1 VHEGWCTNSFDMY
14 VDYTGKPVVG
24 YTGEPREAWDYARI
38 PWEVACDR
46 RLKPLDVRVYC
57 IISGPTFQ
65 GTTSQVGQRLIANLI
80 HAARVSVVESLRRLE
95 CCGHIKR
102 AVRKR
107 GRREM
112 YLMTSKVFGKKQ
124 RAGHEEIISSPSGT
138 PRLASVRDSAK
149 FRSNPPQGS

>member
-1 VHEGWCTNSFDMY
+1 MHEETGNSFGMY
-14 VDYTGKPVVG
+14 VDYAGEPVVD
-24 YTGEPREAWDYARI
+24 YTGEPPKAWDYARI

-65 GTTSQVGQRLIANLI
+65 GTTSQVGQRLIADLS
-80 HAARVSVVESLRRLE
+80 HAARASVVKSLRRLE

-102 AVRKR
+102 AVRKL

-112 YLMTSKVFGKKQ
+112 YLVTSRVFGKKQ
-124 RAGHEEIISSPSGT
+124 RAGCEEIISSPSRT
-138 PRLASVRDSAK
+138 PRLASVENSAK
-149 FRSNPPQGS
+149 FRSSPRHGS